1 MITKEMIIGDIIR
14 NYPVTL
20 KVFQKYRLDC
30 FECQVADL
38 EELGHGAEV
47 HHVDV
52 EKLLIELN
60 GAIRS

>member
-1 MITKEMIIGDIIR
+1 MITKEMTIGDITR
-14 NYPVTL
+14 QYPETL
-20 KVFQKYRLDC
+20 PVFRKYRLDC